1 MGNRL
6 VWEIADS
13 QAIFVD
19 VVEKPK
25 SISSIP
31 SCGISFPQL
40 RLSVVQVSI
49 VLNRR
54 PAIVWKP
61 SLRLP
66 PLGGFHGV

>member
-1 MGNRL
+1 M

-19 VVEKPK
+19 IAEQPK
-25 SISSIP
+25 SISSI
-31 SCGISFPQL
+31 SNYGISFPQL

-49 VLNRR
+49 VLKRH

-61 SLRLP
+61 SLRLL
-66 PLGGFHGV
+66 PLGGFHGI